1 MWENMDIPKRLE
13 SSCGLIL
20 SYISWKILYA
30 FMQQSK
36 ETPKVRKTTFG
47 VFSYTIRK
55 FFRYFYLNLWKITRN
70 SPSQIEPGQEKRI
83 HIEVHRIWPVLYW
96 SNCGQNFLRNQKLC
110 RMMKKWPFL
119 RVLSLK
125 NGLFLVEVRR
135 LELRASWSQ
144 TRRSTR
150 WATPRR
156 WKNLWNCSSHR
167 TGQNCGQT
175 TFARVG
181 QTANARFSSVF
192 LAFPRFFETRIG

>member
-1 MWENMDIPKRLE
+1 MDIPKRLE
-13 SSCGLIL
+13 SLHGLIL
-20 SYISWKILYA
+20 SYISWEILYVC
-30 FMQQSK
+30 MQQSK
-36 ETPKVRKTTFG
+36 RTPKVMKNTFG
-47 VFSYTIRK
+47 VCFSSITKTIAG
-55 FFRYFYLNLWKITRN
+55 FYLNLQKITLKLHALIAPRK
-70 SPSQIEPGQEKRI
+70 EKQI
-83 HIEVHRIWPVLYW
+83 HIEVHQIWPVLYW
-96 SNCGQNFLRNQKLC
+96 SNCGQNFLQNEKLC
-110 RMMKKWPFL
+110 RMMKKRPFS

-156 WKNLWNCSSHR
+156 WKNLLNCSSHR

-192 LAFPRFFETRIG
+192 LAFPRFFEEGIG